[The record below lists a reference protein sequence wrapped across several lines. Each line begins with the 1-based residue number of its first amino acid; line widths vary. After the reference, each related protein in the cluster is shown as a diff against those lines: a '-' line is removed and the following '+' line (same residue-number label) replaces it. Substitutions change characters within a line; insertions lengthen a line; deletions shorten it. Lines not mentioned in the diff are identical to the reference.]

1 MEEGEPRVRRK
12 GIYLLPNALTTG
24 TLFGGFY
31 AIVSSMDG
39 RFLDAA
45 YGILAAMICD
55 ALDGRVA
62 RLTRTASDFGKEYDS
77 LCDMVAFGIAPAI
90 VIYSYSL
97 HFLSEVHILDGKLG
111 WVLAFV
117 YAAAAAL
124 RLARFNVYVALDGS
138 KSDFFGLPSPSAA
151 AVVVFYVWLARDN
164 DIDGGQLVAPSGL
177 ITFTAAVLMVSN
189 LRYNSFKQIKVVER
203 VPFVYMLAM
212 VSGLALIA
220 LKPPLI
226 LFLGFFCYAMSGPTA
241 TVWRRIRR
249 RRPAPTPIEPGL

>member
-39 RFLDAA
+39 HFLNAA

-55 ALDGRVA
+55 VLDGRIA
-62 RLTRTASDFGKEYDS
+62 RLTNTASDFGKEYDS
-77 LCDMVAFGIAPAI
+77 LCDMVAFGIAPAM

-97 HFLSEVHILDGKLG
+97 HFLSEVRVLDGKLG
-111 WVLAFV
+111 WVVAFV

-124 RLARFNVYVALDGS
+124 RLARFNVYVALDGG
-138 KSDFFGLPSPSAA
+138 KSNFFGLPSPSAA

-164 DIDGGQLVAPSGL
+164 DIDGSLLVAPSGL
-177 ITFTAAVLMVSN
+177 LTFAIAVLMVSN
-189 LRYNSFKQIKVVER
+189 FRYNSFKQLKVVER
-203 VPFVYMLAM
+203 VPFIYLLVMI
-212 VSGLALIA
+212 SGLALIT
-220 LKPPLI
+220 LKPPLV

-249 RRPAPTPIEPGL
+249 RRAVPSEPQL